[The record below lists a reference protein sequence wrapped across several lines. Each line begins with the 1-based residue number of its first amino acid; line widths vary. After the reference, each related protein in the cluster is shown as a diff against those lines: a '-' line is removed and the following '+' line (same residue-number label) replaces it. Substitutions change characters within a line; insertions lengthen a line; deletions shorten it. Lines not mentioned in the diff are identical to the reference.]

1 VKPASGAA
9 VELRDSGRNAEGA
22 RSAAG
27 PILAMLH
34 LMSRPVASTADVPGP
49 AADGVQ
55 RIQAV
60 DRAIVLLKAVAA
72 STTPPTVLELA
83 RRCGINRATAW
94 RLLRTLEHHGLVDRD
109 VVTQRYTVGYGATV
123 VASAVTDDALI
134 RRVRPLLTDLCL
146 RTGEAVTLAVARRFN
161 LVYVDQVEPPNMM
174 APNWLDKPLPLH
186 ATSGGK
192 AFLAWLGRD
201 ERDAILPAD
210 LPRYTERTVTDR
222 ERLELELAEVRRT
235 EFALCDREYED
246 FSSGASAAV
255 LNSRRSPIAVV
266 NVWGPAPR
274 NSARRLREIGREAVK
289 TAHEIRDLLD

>member
-1 VKPASGAA
+1 
-9 VELRDSGRNAEGA
+9 
-22 RSAAG
+22 
-27 PILAMLH
+27 M
-34 LMSRPVASTADVPGP
+34 PGP
-49 AADGVQ
+49 ATDGVQ

-109 VVTQRYTVGYGATV
+109 AVTQRYTVGYGATV

-192 AFLAWLGRD
+192 VFLAWLGRD
-201 ERDAILPAD
+201 ERDAILPAV
-210 LPRYTERTVTDR
+210 LPRYTDHTVTDR
-222 ERLELELAEVRRT
+222 DELEHELAEVRRT
-235 EFALCDREYED
+235 GFALCDREYEE

-255 LNSRRSPIAVV
+255 LNSRRAPIAVV
-266 NVWGPAPR
+266 NVWGPAAM
-274 NSARRLREIGREAVK
+274 NSARRLREIGQAAVQ
-289 TAHEIRDLLD
+289 TAAEIGDLLD

>member
-1 VKPASGAA
+1 MSGAA
-9 VELRDSGRNAEGA
+9 
-22 RSAAG
+22 
-27 PILAMLH
+27 
-34 LMSRPVASTADVPGP
+34 ASTAEMPGP
-49 AADGVQ
+49 ATDGVQ

-109 VVTQRYTVGYGATV
+109 AVTQRYTVGYGATV

-146 RTGEAVTLAVARRFN
+146 RTGEAVTLAVAHRFN

-192 AFLAWLGRD
+192 VFLAWLGRD
-201 ERDAILPAD
+201 ERDAILPPA
-210 LPRYTERTVTDR
+210 LPRYTDHTVTDR
-222 ERLELELAEVRRT
+222 EELEHELAEVRRT
-235 EFALCDREYED
+235 GFALCDREYEE

-255 LNSRRSPIAVV
+255 LNSRRAPIAVV
-266 NVWGPAPR
+266 NVWGPAPM
-274 NSARRLREIGREAVK
+274 NSARRLREIGQAAVQ
-289 TAHEIRDLLD
+289 TAGEIGDLLD

>member
-1 VKPASGAA
+1 MLHVMSGAA
-9 VELRDSGRNAEGA
+9 AGTAE
-22 RSAAG
+22 
-27 PILAMLH
+27 M
-34 LMSRPVASTADVPGP
+34 PGP
-49 AADGVQ
+49 ATDGVQ

-123 VASAVTDDALI
+123 IASAVTDDALI

-161 LVYVDQVEPPNMM
+161 LVYADQVEPPNMM

-192 AFLAWLGRD
+192 AFLAWLGPD
-201 ERDAILPAD
+201 ERDAILPEE
-210 LPRYTERTVTDR
+210 LPRYTPHTITDR
-222 ERLELELAEVRRT
+222 AKLERELAEVRSVGY
-235 EFALCDREYED
+235 ALCAREYEE
-246 FSSGASAAV
+246 FSSGALAVV
-255 LNSRRSPIAVV
+255 LNTHEYPIAVI

-274 NSARRLREIGREAVK
+274 NPVKRLHEIGRAAVA
-289 TAHEIRDLLD
+289 TAEEVSALLD

>member
-1 VKPASGAA
+1 VGDAA
-9 VELRDSGRNAEGA
+9 EF
-22 RSAAG
+22 
-27 PILAMLH
+27 
-34 LMSRPVASTADVPGP
+34 PGT

-134 RRVRPLLTDLCL
+134 RRVRPLLTDLTL

-201 ERDAILPAD
+201 ERDAILPPE
-210 LPRYTERTVTDR
+210 LPRYTERTITDR
-222 ERLELELAEVRRT
+222 EQLERDLAEVRRT
-235 EFALCDREYED
+235 GFALCDREYEE
-246 FSSGASAAV
+246 FSSGAVSGSGSRWPAPWSSIPTCWSATRSPRRSTCRCRRPSSSCCCGCRPNAASRCCSSRTTCRWSAA
-255 LNSRRSPIAVV
+255 SR
-266 NVWGPAPR
+266 
-274 NSARRLREIGREAVK
+274 
-289 TAHEIRDLLD
+289 TT

>member
-1 VKPASGAA
+1 MRGPRQRA
-9 VELRDSGRNAEGA
+9 VPNGRFRANGA
-22 RSAAG
+22 RAG
-27 PILAMLH
+27 PAAEPIVAMLH
-34 LMSRPVASTADVPGP
+34 LMSRPVASTAEVPGT
-49 AADGVQ
+49 ATDGVQ

-109 VVTQRYTVGYGATV
+109 AVTQRYTVGYGATV

-192 AFLAWLGRD
+192 VFLAWLGRD
-201 ERDAILPAD
+201 ERDAILPPA

-222 ERLELELAEVRRT
+222 EQLELELAEVRRT
-235 EFALCDREYED
+235 EFALCDREYEE

-266 NVWGPAPR
+266 NVWGPAQR
-274 NSARRLREIGREAVK
+274 NPARRLREIGREAVK
-289 TAHEIRDLLD
+289 TADQIRELLD

>member
-1 VKPASGAA
+1 MSVGRAD
-9 VELRDSGRNAEGA
+9 ERDWRP
-22 RSAAG
+22 SAAE
-27 PILAMLH
+27 PIVAMLH
-34 LMSRPVASTADVPGP
+34 VMSGPVASSAEEPGT

-72 STTPPTVLELA
+72 SSTPPTVLELA

-109 VVTQRYTVGYGATV
+109 AVTQRYTVGYAATV
-123 VASAVTDDALI
+123 VASAVTDGAPL
-134 RRVRPLLTDLCL
+134 RRARPLLTGLSR
-146 RTGEAVTLAVARRFN
+146 RTREAVTLAVARRFN

-201 ERDAILPAD
+201 GRDAILPPA
-210 LPRYTERTVTDR
+210 LPRYTERTVIDR
-222 ERLELELAEVRRT
+222 ERLERGPAGGRKKEV
-235 EFALCDREYED
+235 ALC
-246 FSSGASAAV
+246 
-255 LNSRRSPIAVV
+255 
-266 NVWGPAPR
+266 GP
-274 NSARRLREIGREAVK
+274 G
-289 TAHEIRDLLD
+289 